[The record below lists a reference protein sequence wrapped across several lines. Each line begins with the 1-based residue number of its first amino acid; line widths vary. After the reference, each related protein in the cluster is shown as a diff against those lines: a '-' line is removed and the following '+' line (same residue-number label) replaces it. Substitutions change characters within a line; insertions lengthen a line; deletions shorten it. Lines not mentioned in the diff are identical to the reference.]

1 MVGGVGGRLSGF
13 LENVNS
19 SINVP
24 ARVRETFNIYF
35 KETTMSNLSIRTSA
49 TYKKSERGVKEIAL
63 GDDVIGWIYPVSS
76 HEDFSRGIFQL
87 AWDEDS
93 IQDPC
98 NLDLIAVEISFGEYG
113 YDLWKDAVGDS
124 LPFYYMHG
132 SVAPQV
138 FTSMKEARKFVRDCV
153 GTKELMHNSL
163 VSDILTYIRGRADRF
178 LQTQKVD

>member
-1 MVGGVGGRLSGF
+1 
-13 LENVNS
+13 
-19 SINVP
+19 VP
-24 ARVRETFNIYF
+24 ALERETFNIYF
-35 KETTMSNLSIRTSA
+35 KEITMSNLSIRTSKF
-49 TYKKSERGVKEIAL
+49 YKKQSMRGVKEVTL

-87 AWDEDS
+87 ANKDS

-98 NLDLIAVEISFGEYG
+98 NLDLIAVEISFGQYG

-132 SVAPQV
+132 SVEPQV

-163 VSDILTYIRGRADRF
+163 VSCILTEIRGRADRF